1 VTDDHR
7 IDTEQAALL
16 ERVLAERAAL
26 RRVATLVAR
35 ETPPDVVLAAVA
47 REAGEMLGVD
57 GTRLGR
63 FEGDAVVSVAE
74 WGARLPLD
82 GNSISAQIAVDGRP
96 WGVMVASSRTA
107 DPFPPDAEA
116 RLQDFTELVAAAISN
131 AGAHDRARVLAEEQA
146 ALRRVATLVAQEKP
160 QGEVFGAIAE
170 EMARLLGIDGAGM
183 LRYEEDCGV
192 VVSIAGPIAEI
203 VPVGLR
209 MPIEGFSVGAMVQ
222 RTGASARIDDYT
234 QDTGPW
240 ADRMTAAGLRSV
252 VGSPIIVAGHLW
264 GSMMAITNSL
274 PLPPDTEARMG
285 QFTELM
291 AIAIANA
298 EARTELARLAEE
310 QAALRR
316 VATLV
321 AEGASPSAVFDAV
334 TAEVAQVVGCS
345 AVSLGRYE
353 DGQLVVLATHG
364 MPDVDIGDRFEI
376 GETARAAGARS
387 TVGAPIVVDGRTW
400 GVLAAVWSDHGTPPD
415 DTEERLARFTRLLE
429 TAIANADSRD
439 QLTASRARVLA
450 AGDEARRR
458 VVRDLHDGAQQRLV
472 QTIVTLKLARQDP
485 EHADELTAEALG
497 IAERAMVELRELAHG
512 ILPAVLTRG
521 GLRAGIAGFVARLD
535 LPVELE
541 LTDERLNRD
550 LEASAYFI
558 VAEALTNVV
567 KHAGATRATVR
578 AVVEGDVL
586 AIEVTDDGAGGADPE
601 GHGLLGIADRVGA
614 HGGSLRIESE
624 AGTVISAR
632 LPLSR

>member
-7 IDTEQAALL
+7 IDTELGEAQ
-16 ERVLAERAAL
+16 RAL
-26 RRVATLVAR
+26 RA
-35 ETPPDVVLAAVA
+35 LA
-47 REAGEMLGVD
+47 D
-57 GTRLGR
+57 
-63 FEGDAVVSVAE
+63 
-74 WGARLPLD
+74 
-82 GNSISAQIAVDGRP
+82 
-96 WGVMVASSRTA
+96 
-107 DPFPPDAEA
+107 
-116 RLQDFTELVAAAISN
+116 
-131 AGAHDRARVLAEEQA
+131 EQA
-146 ALRRVATLVAQEKP
+146 ALRRVATLVAQELP
-160 QGEVFGAIAE
+160 QAEVFAAIAE
-170 EMARLLGIDGAGM
+170 EMARLLGTDGAGM
-183 LRYEEDCGV
+183 LRYEEDHGV

-209 MPIEGFSVGAMVQ
+209 MPIEGFSIGAMVQ
-222 RTGASARIDDYT
+222 RTGAAARIDDYT

-240 ADRMTAAGLRSV
+240 AARMTAAGLRSV
-252 VGSPIIVAGHLW
+252 VGSPIKVGGRLW

-274 PLPPDTEARMG
+274 PLPPDTEARMA

-298 EARTELARLAEE
+298 EARTEVARLADE

-334 TAEVAQVVGCS
+334 TAEVAGVVGSS

-353 DGQLVVLATHG
+353 DGHLVVLATRG
-364 MPDVDIGDRFEI
+364 MPYVNLGDRFAVGGTNVVSAVLTTGRAARLDDISRTTGKI
-376 GETARAAGARS
+376 GETAQASGASS

-400 GVLAAVWSDHGTPPD
+400 GVLATVWSDHGPPPD
-415 DTEERLARFTRLLE
+415 DTEERLARFTRLLD

-485 EHADELTAEALG
+485 EHADELTAEALE

-521 GLRAGIAGFVARLD
+521 GLRAGVGAFVARLD
-535 LPVELE
+535 LPVELDV
-541 LTDERLNRD
+541 TDERVHPD

-558 VAEALTNVV
+558 VAEALNNVV

-578 AVVEGDVL
+578 AAVAGGVL
-586 AIEVTDDGAGGADPE
+586 ELEVRDDGVGGADPE
-601 GHGLLGIADRVGA
+601 GHGLLGIADRVAA

-624 AGTVISAR
+624 DGTVLSAWM
-632 LPLSR
+632 PL